1 MSHDNNVTE
10 IFRLISGLTYYV
22 QSPHRFSLYDNQLC
36 CFHLSVIVTSVCV
49 FYMYLLIAI
58 FVWTGMII
66 LKILCCPQC
75 YPYVAKLQLLYLC
88 LSLYSVKCTS
98 ISFCSVPVCS
108 FWLKCC
114 CFFLCKMFYMCSFHN
129 EFVVNKFAC
138 CILSV
143 LKVLWAGLPNIFF
156 FFLIQILVFS
166 HFKVHWFVEDHMSM
180 WIGPCTCLCVD
191 KKVSGPKLMGRETLI
206 VS

>member
-1 MSHDNNVTE
+1 MS
-10 IFRLISGLTYYV
+10 
-22 QSPHRFSLYDNQLC
+22 QRFSDWFLGWCIMCNHHITFPFMTINYVVSI
-36 CFHLSVIVTSVCV
+36 SVSSWLLTSVCV

-75 YPYVAKLQLLYLC
+75 YLYVAKLQLLYLC

-108 FWLKCC
+108 FWLKC

-143 LKVLWAGLPNIFF
+143 LKVLWAGLPNIYIFF
-156 FFLIQILVFS
+156 NTDFAFLPF
-166 HFKVHWFVEDHMSM
+166 
-180 WIGPCTCLCVD
+180 
-191 KKVSGPKLMGRETLI
+191 
-206 VS
+206 